1 MRTWIAMMH
10 GCGGGCMLVGTLL
23 YADALGCA
31 RAYGGTWGD
40 LAEIIVAT
48 LVVVAGA
55 WLASLSGVW
64 FDRMVRA
71 SRPRQ
76 PGRRG

>member
-1 MRTWIAMMH
+1 MMH
-10 GCGGGCMLVGTLL
+10 GCGWGCMLVGTLL

-31 RAYGGTWGD
+31 RAYGGAWGD

-55 WLASLSGVW
+55 WLAYLSGVW